1 MKYAVLLLMLIVLP
15 AAAEE
20 GGRLSLDAFLKEV
33 RTANPEIAAAAAAAG
48 AASARVRQ
56 AWLPMDPVLEFERMY
71 SEGPLGSG
79 AAESAVSLKQ
89 EFRNPFKYRLARS
102 AAKEESSYYGGLSG
116 DRASKVL
123 AEAAEAFHGYLLL
136 IRTERLYAENLE
148 LLRGFARAA
157 ESRYAAGRGSQSDA
171 LKAQVELS
179 KGLNLLLTAGQE
191 KETAAARL
199 NALRNRPP
207 GDQVPEPEEAEA
219 KTAPADHRALESAAL
234 AGNPYLK
241 AMKARLAVYDSRLS
255 LAKAGYAPDFML
267 GWRRRSADN
276 AAMDGTWDVS
286 LGLTIPLWFGR
297 NRAEAGEARAERGM
311 ALAEYEAARNTLL
324 LDLKAAAVRLDY
336 YARLVELYGGAVL
349 PQAEQALKASQAEYA
364 AGQGSFLDLIDSGR
378 TLVETRREYFEYRAG
393 YSAWQARIKAM
404 IGESI

>member
-1 MKYAVLLLMLIVLP
+1 
-15 AAAEE
+15 
-20 GGRLSLDAFLKEV
+20 
-33 RTANPEIAAAAAAAG
+33 
-48 AASARVRQ
+48 
-56 AWLPMDPVLEFERMY
+56 
-71 SEGPLGSG
+71 
-79 AAESAVSLKQ
+79 
-89 EFRNPFKYRLARS
+89 
-102 AAKEESSYYGGLSG
+102 
-116 DRASKVL
+116 
-123 AEAAEAFHGYLLL
+123 
-136 IRTERLYAENLE
+136 
-148 LLRGFARAA
+148 ARAA
-157 ESRYAAGRGSQSDA
+157 ESRYAAGRGSQADA

-179 KGLNLLLTAGQE
+179 KGLNLLLTAGRE

-207 GDQVPEPEEAEA
+207 GDPVPEPEEAEA
-219 KTAPADHRALESAAL
+219 ETAPADHRALESAAL

-241 AMKARLAVYDSRLS
+241 AMKARLEAYGSRLS

-286 LGLTIPLWFGR
+286 LGLTIPLWAGR
-297 NRAEAGEARAERGM
+297 NRAETGEARAGRGM

-336 YARLVELYGGAVL
+336 YARLVELYGGSVL
-349 PQAEQALKASQAEYA
+349 PQAEQALKASRAEYE

-404 IGESI
+404 IGESL